1 MKLKKSTVIILVMS
15 WILFLGVCFV
25 AFYQLE
31 QMKEAQV
38 TNEKIFKDQSTE
50 QISNEPAEYADVRK
64 FMADYY
70 EAIQRDDRE
79 KLKTMVEDYQE
90 LEQQQG
96 SLEQYIEEYQ
106 DLTYRVE
113 SVEDSKDYIVYVS
126 YQLKIKGIKTS
137 APGMTPYYLAK
148 KENSFLIYNNED
160 HDTEAVKTA
169 KQESLGRKE
178 NKELIEEVNEEYEEA
193 LKSDEQLKNFLKDD

>member
-1 MKLKKSTVIILVMS
+1 MKLKKSTIMILVMS
-15 WILFLGVCFV
+15 WILFLGVCFA

-31 QMKEAQV
+31 QMKEARDA
-38 TNEKIFKDQSTE
+38 NEKIFKDKSTE
-50 QISNEPAEYADVRK
+50 QISEEPAEYADVRK

-70 EAIQRDDRE
+70 KAIQRDDRE

-90 LEQQQG
+90 LEKQQD

-106 DLTYRVE
+106 DLSYRVE
-113 SVEDSKDYIVYVS
+113 SVQDSGDYIVYVS
-126 YQLKIKGIKTS
+126 YQLKIKGIKTP

-148 KENSFLIYNNED
+148 KGDSFLIYNNED
-160 HDTEAVKTA
+160 HDTEAVRTA

-178 NKELIEEVNEEYEEA
+178 NKELIEKVNEEYEEA
-193 LKSDEQLKNFLKDD
+193 LKTDDQLKNFLKDE

>member
-38 TNEKIFKDQSTE
+38 TNEKIFNDQSTD
-50 QISNEPAEYADVRK
+50 QISDEPAEYADVRK

-90 LEQQQG
+90 LEKQQD

-106 DLTYRVE
+106 GLTYRVE
-113 SVEDSKDYIVYVS
+113 SVEDSQDYIVYVS

-148 KENSFLIYNNED
+148 EGNSFLIYNNED

-169 KQESLGRKE
+169 KQESLGRRQ
-178 NKELIEEVNEEYEEA
+178 NKELIEKVNEEYEEA
-193 LKSDEQLKNFLKDD
+193 LKSDEQLKNFLKDE

>member
-64 FMADYY
+64 FMVDYY

-90 LEQQQG
+90 LEQQQD